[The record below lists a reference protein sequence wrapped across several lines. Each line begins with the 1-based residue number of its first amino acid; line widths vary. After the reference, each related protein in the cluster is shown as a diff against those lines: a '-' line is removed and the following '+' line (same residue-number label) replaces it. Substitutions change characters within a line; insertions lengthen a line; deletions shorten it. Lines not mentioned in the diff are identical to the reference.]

1 MTGAV
6 PIQIGIPLLQILTGD
21 FMRVPR
27 QTTMTTH
34 GDGDL
39 LGDGMVVIAHIGAGA
54 GTVAGAGVQ
63 AFPGDGADHSAGAG
77 EALSDGEVHTG
88 VILLIGE
95 DIMIHSGVDTT
106 ETHIGDT
113 EEATGVVAII
123 TDLFTEEAVSVEED
137 SRIQG

>member
-6 PIQIGIPLLQILTGD
+6 PIQIGIPLLQIPTGD
-21 FMRVPR
+21 FMQVLR

-63 AFPGDGADHSAGAG
+63 AFPGAG

-88 VILLIGE
+88 AILLIGE
-95 DIMIHSGVDTT
+95 DIMIHSGADTT

-113 EEATGVVAII
+113 EEATGVVAIT

>member
-6 PIQIGIPLLQILTGD
+6 PIQIGIPLLQIPTGD
-21 FMRVPR
+21 FMQVLR
-27 QTTMTTH
+27 QTTMTTL
-34 GDGDL
+34 GGGDL
-39 LGDGMVVIAHIGAGA
+39 RGDGMVVIAHIGAGA
-54 GTVAGAGVQ
+54 GTAAGAGVQ
-63 AFPGDGADHSAGAG
+63 AFPGAGADHSDG
-77 EALSDGEVHTG
+77 EAHTG
-88 VILLIGE
+88 AILLIGE

-113 EEATGVVAII
+113 EEATGVVAIT